1 MDISEMQAIGL
12 IREPKFFDVLLPGE
26 QPRTLD
32 EYLRRKRIRE
42 EAERAAKESVQRIFK
57 QIKQESKPLDEDLSK
72 LLSENITDLF

>member
-12 IREPKFFDVLLPGE
+12 IREPKFDVLLPGE

-32 EYLRRKRIRE
+32 EYLKRKRIRE

-72 LLSENITDLF
+72 LLSENINNLF